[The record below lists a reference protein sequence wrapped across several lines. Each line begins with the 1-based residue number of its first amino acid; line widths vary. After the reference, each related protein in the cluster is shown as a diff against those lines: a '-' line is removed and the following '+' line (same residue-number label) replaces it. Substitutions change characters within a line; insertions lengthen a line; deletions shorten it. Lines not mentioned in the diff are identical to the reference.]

1 MRGDATGAVI
11 AHVALS
17 LDVGGAE
24 VLVARMARRLLA
36 WGFRPHVVCLDAD
49 GALAPAVREA
59 GIPVTAVGRR
69 PGILDLRCA
78 SRLRRLIM
86 DIRPAVVHTHD
97 YEACFYGCLAAR
109 LAGGVPVVHTQHGL
123 PVPFGRLQRWKVAAV
138 RSAVRAFVGVSEEVT
153 SLGLRSGWFV
163 KERTRTI
170 ANGVDVEV
178 FRPDREARQR
188 VRHDLGIPA
197 GDLVVMSVARL
208 AAVKDQVTMLQGF
221 AASALARTGHLLLVG
236 EGPERSRLEGEIARL
251 GRAGRCRLLGER
263 TDVRDLLT
271 AADVFVLTSRSEGIS
286 ISLLEGMASGLV
298 PVVTAVGGNIELV
311 RADGPGANGLLIPPG
326 DPGSLGQALGRL
338 DADVGLR
345 GRLGAAA
352 RATVRERFSDQAMME
367 QYVAAYGVGGP
378 SSDGQG

>member
-1 MRGDATGAVI
+1 
-11 AHVALS
+11 
-17 LDVGGAE
+17 
-24 VLVARMARRLLA
+24 
-36 WGFRPHVVCLDAD
+36 
-49 GALAPAVREA
+49 
-59 GIPVTAVGRR
+59 
-69 PGILDLRCA
+69 
-78 SRLRRLIM
+78 
-86 DIRPAVVHTHD
+86 
-97 YEACFYGCLAAR
+97 
-109 LAGGVPVVHTQHGL
+109 VPVVHTQHGL

-251 GRAGRCRLLGER
+251 GMAGRCRLLGER